1 MFVNISAIDWH
12 LWVLVFPLG
21 GHAAADVALALVFIQ
36 HRPGLGVEGGI
47 ALVQPLGQ
55 IFVDGGFGDTEV
67 LGGGADCCAGF
78 DHVHSHFTGSLA

>member
-1 MFVNISAIDWH
+1 M
-12 LWVLVFPLG
+12 LVFSLG
-21 GHAAADVALALVFIQ
+21 GHAAADVALALVFVQ
-36 HRPGLGVEGGI
+36 NGPGLGVEGGI
-47 ALVQPLGQ
+47 ALVKPLGQ